1 LTWRVVLL
9 LVSVSALAVLSRGLV
24 QWVAAVLA
32 AAAAVYAV
40 RRYRQWNG
48 RGWRRVHYR
57 AMLAYEGI
65 AERERAAARQAGRQ
79 FELGVVCTE
88 LGLLLCGE
96 GNRAVVDAI
105 LSDLAARQGTFLAG
119 LVERHM
125 TDVLPR
131 APFELRRDLTA
142 SLRALPFGPQL
153 LIAFVIENTYGGA
166 EAARYAVALVS
177 GDAE

>member
-1 LTWRVVLL
+1 LKWRVVLL
-9 LVSVSALAVLSRGLV
+9 LAGAFALAVLSRGMV
-24 QWVAAVLA
+24 RWAAAAVT

-40 RRYRQWNG
+40 HRYRQWNG
-48 RGWRRVHYR
+48 RGWRRVHHR

-65 AERERAAARQAGRQ
+65 AGSERAAARHAGRQ
-79 FELGVVCTE
+79 FDLGLVCTE

-96 GNRAVVDAI
+96 DNRAVVDAMV
-105 LSDLAARQGTFLAG
+105 SDLAVKQGTFLSG
-119 LVERHM
+119 LVERHL
-125 TDVLPR
+125 TEVLPG